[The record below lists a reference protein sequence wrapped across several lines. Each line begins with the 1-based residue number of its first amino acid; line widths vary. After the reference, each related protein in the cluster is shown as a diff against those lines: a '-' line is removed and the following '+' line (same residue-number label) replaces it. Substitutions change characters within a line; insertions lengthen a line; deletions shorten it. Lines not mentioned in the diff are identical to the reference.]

1 MSGHRVSYDVSISVC
16 RLELDVVSV
25 CMPSRFSPVR
35 LLATP
40 RTVAR
45 QALLSMGCFRQGCWS
60 GLLCP
65 PPGGLSDPRVEPA
78 SVSRIDWRV
87 LYHYY
92 KYITISNYR
101 SLSFVGFFKTPLQI
115 QEHRI

>member
-25 CMPSRFSPVR
+25 CMPSRFSHVR
-35 LLATP
+35 LLVTLW
-40 RTVAR
+40 TVAC
-45 QALLSMGCFRQGCWS
+45 QALLSMGFFRQEYWS

-65 PPGGLSDPRVEPA
+65 PPGDLPDPRIEPA
-78 SVSRIDWRV
+78 SVSCIDWRV

-101 SLSFVGFFKTPLQI
+101 SLSYVGFFKTPLQI
-115 QEHRI
+115 